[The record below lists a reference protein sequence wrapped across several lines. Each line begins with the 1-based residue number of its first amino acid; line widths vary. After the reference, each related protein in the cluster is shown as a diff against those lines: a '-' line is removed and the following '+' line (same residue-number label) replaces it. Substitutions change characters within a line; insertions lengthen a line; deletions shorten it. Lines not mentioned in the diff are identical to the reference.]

1 MSTQTETTPD
11 QLLESFRG
19 RSFKSIILFTLI
31 AHLVVIVGSSIPYF
45 VKSVTGKTDSTLS
58 EQERLDLAAREANST
73 LRDIA
78 AKHGLK
84 PQDLSA
90 RLSGDTPA
98 ATAKELT
105 TTPPAPATDKP
116 TTPTPE
122 PATPST
128 DAEKPKSAI
137 EEKIE
142 VKKEGPTVPPVPSEE
157 ANDEDLFR

>member
-98 ATAKELT
+98 APAKEPT

-122 PATPST
+122 PATPT
-128 DAEKPKSAI
+128 TEAEKPKSAI

>member
-90 RLSGDTPA
+90 RISGDTPA
-98 ATAKELT
+98 AAVKEPDTTA
-105 TTPPAPATDKP
+105 PAPATDKP

-122 PATPST
+122 PATPPT
-128 DAEKPKSAI
+128 EAEKPKSAI
-137 EEKIE
+137 EQKIE
-142 VKKEGPTVPPVPSEE
+142 VKKEGPTVPPVPSDE

>member
-1 MSTQTETTPD
+1 MTTQTETTPD

-31 AHLVVIVGSSIPYF
+31 AHLVVIGGSSIPYF
-45 VKSVTGKTDSTLS
+45 VKSVTGKTDTTLP
-58 EQERLDLAAREANST
+58 EQERLDLATREATST

-90 RLSGDTPA
+90 RLTGDAPA
-98 ATAKELT
+98 ATKEPAA
-105 TTPPAPATDKP
+105 TPPAATTDK
-116 TTPTPE
+116 
-122 PATPST
+122 PATPSSEPANPPT
-128 DAEKPKSAI
+128 EAEPPKTAI
-137 EEKIE
+137 EKEME

-157 ANDEDLFR
+157 ADDEDLFR

>member
-45 VKSVTGKTDSTLS
+45 VRSVTGKTDSTLS

-98 ATAKELT
+98 AAAKEPT
-105 TTPPAPATDKP
+105 TAAPAPATDKP

-122 PATPST
+122 PATPPT
-128 DAEKPKSAI
+128 DAEKPKSDI

-142 VKKEGPTVPPVPSEE
+142 VQKPGPTVPPVPTDE
-157 ANDEDLFR
+157 ASDEDLFR